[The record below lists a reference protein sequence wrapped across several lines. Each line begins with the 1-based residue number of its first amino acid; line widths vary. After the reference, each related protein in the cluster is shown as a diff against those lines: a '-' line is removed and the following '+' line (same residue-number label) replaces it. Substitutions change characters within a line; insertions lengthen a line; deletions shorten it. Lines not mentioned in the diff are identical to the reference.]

1 MGVRIEH
8 KQDFISES
16 QYGKFAKYLPPAS
29 YNLWS
34 PISNGRNVYTFCM
47 CPGVVVAAWSEKE
60 VSCKWYELFRKVCT
74 FGIYTTRGF
83 WN

>member
-29 YNLWS
+29 YKLVAHL
-34 PISNGRNVYTFCM
+34 PNGRNVYTFCM
-47 CPGVVVAAWSEKE
+47 CPGGVVVAKI
-60 VSCKWYELFRKVCT
+60 VRRRKISCKWYELFRK
-74 FGIYTTRGF
+74 R
-83 WN
+83 